1 MSTNY
6 SAFFICSD
14 FVLNIFLNY
23 IAFQMF
29 ICYTINCG
37 LIDNEFLSYLSF
49 FLYCY
54 FFVFIYF
61 VLNIFLNYIAFQM
74 FNCYTINCGLIDN
87 ESHSYLDLFLFN
99 NDSKSSEIGL

>member
-14 FVLNIFLNY
+14 FVLNI
-23 IAFQMF
+23 
-29 ICYTINCG
+29 
-37 LIDNEFLSYLSF
+37 S
-49 FLYCY
+49 
-54 FFVFIYF
+54 
-61 VLNIFLNYIAFQM
+61 LNYIAFQM

-99 NDSKSSEIGL
+99 NDSK